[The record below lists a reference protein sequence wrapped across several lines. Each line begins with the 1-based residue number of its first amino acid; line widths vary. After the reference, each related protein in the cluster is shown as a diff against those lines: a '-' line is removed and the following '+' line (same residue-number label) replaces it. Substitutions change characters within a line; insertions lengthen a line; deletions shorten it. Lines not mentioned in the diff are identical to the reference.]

1 LAAFALNQA
10 PAVEMFWLALLP
22 RAGIERLL
30 LHGAGLRSARPKG
43 RFASSGHAPV
53 FAVAP
58 RRRLSQGQ
66 AMAEDTRGADRVVAE
81 EPWPGFALPRG
92 TKVNGYRIERI
103 LGSGGFGITY
113 LAADL
118 LGQHFAIKEYYP
130 RQFAI
135 RRDMTV
141 QPNTAEDQPL
151 FDECKER
158 FLREAHAL
166 VRLGR
171 IAGAADGIVRV
182 QTYFEAFGT
191 GFLVMDYVAGES
203 VAAMLRRE
211 PGGLPPE
218 RVRSLLLQLLASART
233 VHQAGLV
240 HRDIKPANIIMR
252 TNERLVL
259 IDFGATRHA
268 TPGETTSYTQI
279 YSGGYAPPEQM
290 LGLRQAEFSDIY
302 AIGAVCYRAIGGA
315 VVNSLARQNSLAAG
329 YQDPLVP
336 AATVGAGRYPRSL
349 LAAIDAALAVDPGRR
364 PPTADAMLALLGPG
378 EAPSAATAAA
388 DTPAIAQPRSGRLAW
403 LAAAASVVVLAGS
416 AYLLV
421 PGPAA
426 PPPAVEVPA
435 APEPPTVA
443 RTEAEPAVEPT
454 PPRPAAPPEPQREAV
469 AAPPPVPQPPALSP
483 LEQMR
488 TLAASLPC
496 AALSVAGDGD
506 AVRVSG
512 FVAGVGPEFDRLLT
526 KAQDAGRLV
535 DAVSRI
541 DRFACAPLEVLAPVI
556 RRNWDG
562 GPSGPALRL
571 ERGSVAVGG
580 RLGISVADT
589 QPALYVDLY
598 QPDGQVR
605 HLLRAAPSGA
615 TARKATE
622 WIAASPA
629 GQHLVVAI
637 SAARALGLGPR
648 AETER
653 TGDYLDA
660 LRAQLADASFA
671 ARADL
676 AMVMVRATEPV
687 AAKPSPRQNNG
698 RSEKCANIVNRAQ
711 LGETLSNA
719 EIAALQN
726 ECRS

>member
-1 LAAFALNQA
+1 
-10 PAVEMFWLALLP
+10 
-22 RAGIERLL
+22 
-30 LHGAGLRSARPKG
+30 
-43 RFASSGHAPV
+43 
-53 FAVAP
+53 
-58 RRRLSQGQ
+58 
-66 AMAEDTRGADRVVAE
+66 MAEDTRGADRVVAE

-92 TKVNGYRIERI
+92 TTVNGYRIERI

-118 LGQHFAIKEYYP
+118 LGQQFAVKEYYP

-203 VAAMLRRE
+203 LAAVLQRE
-211 PGGLPPE
+211 PGGLSPE
-218 RVRSLLLQLLASART
+218 RVRSLLMQLLASTRT

-252 TNERLVL
+252 ANERLVL

-302 AIGAVCYRAIGGA
+302 AIGAVCYRAIGGS

-329 YQDPLVP
+329 YQDPLAP

-349 LAAIDAALAVDPGRR
+349 LSAIDAALAVDPARR
-364 PPTADAMLALLGPG
+364 PPNADAMLALLDPD
-378 EAPSAATAAA
+378 EAPPAATA
-388 DTPAIAQPRSGRLAW
+388 PPIAKGRSGRLAW
-403 LAAAASVVVLAGS
+403 LAAAAACGVAVAGG

-421 PGPAA
+421 PGPAV
-426 PPPAVEVPA
+426 PPPAVQVPA
-435 APEPPTVA
+435 APEPRTVA
-443 RTEAEPAVEPT
+443 PAGSEPVLEPA
-454 PPRPAAPPEPQREAV
+454 PPPAAAPPEPQREAAV
-469 AAPPPVPQPPALSP
+469 SPPAAPAPPASP
-483 LEQMR
+483 LEQVR
-488 TLAASLPC
+488 ALAASLPC
-496 AALSVAGDGD
+496 AALGVAADGD
-506 AVRVSG
+506 LLRVSG
-512 FVAGVGPEFDRLLT
+512 FIAGTGQELDRLLT
-526 KAQDAGRLV
+526 KARDAGRLV

-541 DRFACAPLEVLAPVI
+541 DRFACVPLEALAPLV
-556 RRNWDG
+556 RRNWDAMS
-562 GPSGPALRL
+562 SGPALRL
-571 ERGSVAVGG
+571 ERGSVPVGG

-605 HLLRAAPSGA
+605 HLLRPAQSGA

-622 WIAASPA
+622 WTAASPV
-629 GQHLVVAI
+629 GQRLVVAI
-637 SAARALGLGPR
+637 SAGRALGLGPR
-648 AETER
+648 AETEGTR
-653 TGDYLDA
+653 DYLDA
-660 LRAQLADASFA
+660 LRAQLADASSSS
-671 ARADL
+671 ARVDL
-676 AMVMVRATEPV
+676 VMVMVRAAEPV
-687 AAKPSPRQNNG
+687 AAKPPSRQNNG
-698 RSEKCANIVNRAQ
+698 RSEKCANIVSRAQ